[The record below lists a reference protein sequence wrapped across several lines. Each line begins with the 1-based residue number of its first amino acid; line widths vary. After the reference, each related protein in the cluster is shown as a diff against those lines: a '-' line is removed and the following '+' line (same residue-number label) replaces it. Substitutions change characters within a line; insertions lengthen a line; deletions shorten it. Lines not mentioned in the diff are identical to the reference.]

1 MNDRIIIKA
10 LDVSARIGVP
20 DAERA
25 APQRLEIDL
34 ELECDCR
41 NLNDDVTRT
50 TDYAAVAAWVAAE
63 CGASEFR
70 LVETLAGHL
79 ADGLLAQFPRLKAA
93 GLEVRKFALPAAAY
107 AGVRLRRER
116 N

>member
-1 MNDRIIIKA
+1 MNDRIVIKA
-10 LDVSARIGVP
+10 LGVSARIGVP

-25 APQRLEIDL
+25 ALQRLEIDL

-41 NLNDDVTRT
+41 DLHDDVTRT

-63 CGASEFR
+63 CGACEFR
-70 LVETLAGHL
+70 LVETLAAHL
-79 ADGLLAQFPRLKAA
+79 AGGLLAQFPRVRAA
-93 GLEVRKFALPAAAY
+93 GLEIRKFALPSAAY

-116 N
+116 H